1 MYDHVS
7 FGVTN
12 LEKSLAFYDAAL
24 GALGVTRMF
33 TLIDEGIAG
42 YKGVGG
48 STFWMYAKD
57 QKQTSLGKIQP
68 PPRFHMALQALNRA
82 AVDAFYQ
89 GAIAQGG
96 KDDGAP
102 GLRLQYHASYYA
114 AYVLDP
120 DGYKLEAVCHT
131 PE

>member
-12 LEKSLAFYDAAL
+12 LERSLAFYDAAL

-42 YKGVGG
+42 YKGAGG
-48 STFWMYAKD
+48 STFWMYSKD
-57 QKQTSLGKIQP
+57 QQQAPLGQIQSQ
-68 PPRFHMALQALNRA
+68 PRFHLALQATSRA

-102 GLRLQYHASYYA
+102 GLRPQYHASYYA
-114 AYVLDP
+114 AYVFDL

>member
-33 TLIDEGIAG
+33 TLTDEGIAG
-42 YKGVGG
+42 YKGTTG
-48 STFWMYAKD
+48 STFWIYAKD
-57 QKQTSLGKIQP
+57 RQQTSLGQIQP
-68 PPRFHMALQALNRA
+68 PPRFHTALQAPNRA
-82 AVDAFYQ
+82 AVDTFYQ

-102 GLRLQYHASYYA
+102 GLRPQYHASYYA
-114 AYVLDP
+114 AYVFDP
-120 DGYKLEAVCHT
+120 DGYKIEAVCHT